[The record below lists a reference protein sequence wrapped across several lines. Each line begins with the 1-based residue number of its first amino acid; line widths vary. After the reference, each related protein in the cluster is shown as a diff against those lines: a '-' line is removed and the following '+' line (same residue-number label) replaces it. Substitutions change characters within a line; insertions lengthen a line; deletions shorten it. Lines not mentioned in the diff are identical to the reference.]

1 MSDFVKFIKGDSVK
15 VTHAEFTDELL
26 SKGWEVAREA
36 EEAKAEPKPKA
47 KKGE

>member
-1 MSDFVKFIKGDSVK
+1 MAKLVKFVKGDSVK

-26 SKGWEVAREA
+26 AKGWEVAKEA
-36 EEAKAEPKPKA
+36 EKAHEPKPKA